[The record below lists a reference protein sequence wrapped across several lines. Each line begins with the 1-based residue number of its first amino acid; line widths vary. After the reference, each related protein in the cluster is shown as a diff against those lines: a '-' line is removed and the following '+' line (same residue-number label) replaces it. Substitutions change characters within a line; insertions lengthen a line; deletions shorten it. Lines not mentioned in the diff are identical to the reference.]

1 MKNQKITQKPLIARI
16 ICIIIV
22 AAMFL
27 FVFADIIISATKPV
41 KTVSVQ
47 NNMGTAG
54 VAETLFLIQDSVAK
68 CTPTIELSN
77 IPVVSA
83 SALEDVDTDEDIA
96 SSDIVS
102 SEEEN
107 TITVEK
113 FEVSDKVDIYTGNNG
128 FELSDIPLDQHIQ
141 EYIYD
146 LCQVNEIDYSLVLA
160 VIKHESD
167 FNADLISS
175 TDDYGLMQINK
186 CNHGW
191 LRDELGDIDFLDP
204 VDNVRCGVY
213 ILKQLLDKYDT
224 EKALMAYNMGIS
236 GAKKLWD
243 QGITS
248 SKYSRGVLNDQV
260 EIKKLLP

>member
-1 MKNQKITQKPLIARI
+1 MKNQKITQKTLITRI
-16 ICIIIV
+16 ICVAIV

-47 NNMGTAG
+47 NNIGTAG

-68 CTPTIELSN
+68 CTPTIEPSD

-83 SALEDVDTDEDIA
+83 SASENVDATE
-96 SSDIVS
+96 DIVS
-102 SEEEN
+102 SEED
-107 TITVEK
+107 TVTVEN
-113 FEVSDKVDIYTGNNG
+113 FEVSDKVDVYTGNNG

-175 TDDYGLMQINK
+175 TNDYGLMQINK

-243 QGITS
+243 QGTTS